1 MKRTMKRRYTTPVVW
16 VIRIE
21 KMVLM
26 AGSETMGIDKSDAN
40 GVSDVNEVLSREFGC
55 DFEEEEE

>member
-1 MKRTMKRRYTTPVVW
+1 MKRTMKRKYTIPMVW

-21 KMVLM
+21 TTALM
-26 AGSETMGIDKSDAN
+26 AGSETMGIDKSDVN
-40 GVSDVNEVLSREFGC
+40 GVNDVNEVLSREFGY